1 MPGIPHLSHFTVRRD
16 RFLMLSTLYD
26 TILIDLGDGSK
37 MEELD
42 KDQLPDLIRTSTT
55 IAAGNVVG
63 GSGHAIVQV
72 TPNSVRII
80 DLASGFASSKW
91 PSEGDLKYVRRTISA
106 ASVNAT
112 QVLVVFQGGTLV
124 YLTIDEDLRLIESS

>member
-1 MPGIPHLSHFTVRRD
+1 
-16 RFLMLSTLYD
+16 MLSTLYD

-37 MEELD
+37 MEELE
-42 KDQLPDLIRTSTT
+42 KDQLPDLIRTSAT

-72 TPNSVRII
+72 TPNAVRVI
-80 DLASGFASSKW
+80 DLASGFTSSTW
-91 PSEGDLKYVRRTISA
+91 PSEGDSKYSRRMISV

-112 QVLVVFQGGTLV
+112 QVLVAFQGGTLV
-124 YLTIDEDLRLIESS
+124 YLTIDEDLRLVETS